1 MIKRDYYL
9 KQLIQKK
16 DPLLRVFGFM
26 DKSLPKDFM
35 ASKCLQ
41 N

>member
-1 MIKRDYYL
+1 MIRRDYYL
-9 KQLIQKK
+9 KQLIRKK
-16 DPLLRVFGFM
+16 DPRQRVFSFM

>member
-9 KQLIQKK
+9 KQLIRKK

-26 DKSLPKDFM
+26 DKSLPKDFI
-35 ASKCLQ
+35 ASKYLQ

>member
-1 MIKRDYYL
+1 MIIFLRAHSDK
-9 KQLIQKK
+9 KK

-35 ASKCLQ
+35 ASKRLQ